1 MAFERFYS
9 IIRPHRA
16 ASFKTVKRAKITITC
31 ITVFSCSYIPYF
43 KIYQS
48 NGKTCVPFQNL
59 VYYWVSITVRGV
71 LPFILLLVMNSAII
85 STLHKRSMDQ
95 GQLQGR
101 TQGQT
106 QGQDKNEVQNTKM
119 KLYERQVYVTLLL
132 LTFSFLI
139 LTMPFYVWTFLRNFY
154 KNDSPH
160 YHAELGFYKPS
171 ALLQSIPIASSIS
184 FFMSYQGKN
193 LEQI

>member
-1 MAFERFYS
+1 M
-9 IIRPHRA
+9 
-16 ASFKTVKRAKITITC
+16 
-31 ITVFSCSYIPYF
+31 VFSVSYHIPYF

-48 NGKTCVPFQNL
+48 DGKTCVSFQNL
-59 VYYWVSITVRGV
+59 VYYWVSIAVRGV

-85 STLHKRSMDQ
+85 YTLDKRSMDQ

-101 TQGQT
+101 T

-119 KLYERQVYVTLLL
+119 KLYERQVYVMLLFVM
-132 LTFSFLI
+132 FSFLI

-160 YHAELGFYKPS
+160 YHAALR
-171 ALLQSIPIASSIS
+171 LLQAVATTAKYTNCGINFFLYVIS
-184 FFMSYQGKN
+184 GQKFRADLIKLFSCCKKSDRKMS
-193 LEQI
+193 LEKC